1 MPAMSMHVQ
10 ITRYDF
16 TSDEKYFFFSVLCH
30 SDVSEFGVFQHCCV
44 DVLCSFPCIVFI
56 GLEVKEEDDE
66 GEKLLKEFLQ
76 ISFPCVS
83 GLSWCPNFLGFRWS
97 FL

>member
-1 MPAMSMHVQ
+1 MKLCVMPAMLMHVQ

-30 SDVSEFGVFQHCCV
+30 SDVSEFGVFQHCCI

-56 GLEVKEEDDE
+56 GLEVKEEDDDE
-66 GEKLLKEFLQ
+66 GEKLLEEFL
-76 ISFPCVS
+76 
-83 GLSWCPNFLGFRWS
+83 
-97 FL
+97 

>member
-1 MPAMSMHVQ
+1 MPAMLMHVQ

-30 SDVSEFGVFQHCCV
+30 SDVSEFRVFQHCCV
-44 DVLCSFPCIVFI
+44 DVLCSFLCIVFI
-56 GLEVKEEDDE
+56 GLEVKEEDGE

-76 ISFPCVS
+76 ISFPCIL